1 MTLAS
6 HAGHASHA
14 SHAGARTALV
24 ASLLGSLLIAC
35 GGEGRVRPASTPP
48 LAATSAP
55 SSATATATA
64 PPASREA
71 LPFIHDDYPRALAEA
86 RRTNRPIFVDAWAP
100 WCHSCLSM
108 REYVL
113 TDPRLAPLA
122 DQFVWL
128 TIDTERE
135 SNAAFVARFEN
146 RVWPTLWIIDVG
158 EQVGLRWEGTAS
170 APELIALLASAR
182 SGGAADTTV
191 AFLRANQAAS
201 RGDNAEAERG
211 YQAVRAV
218 KDAPERAR
226 AIEALVGLL
235 AARKDFEAC
244 AELALAEAGSLP
256 AGTSLATL
264 VATSLGCARDGKL
277 SGAALTL
284 ANVAET
290 IATEGFREMMAD
302 DRSALF
308 EEIVETR
315 QALGDEVAAKATAR
329 AWARFLEGEAK
340 RAPSRAAR
348 AVFDAHRLSAYLAAG
363 EPARALPMLAESE
376 RDFPDDYNP
385 PARLARVH
393 LTMRALDAARA
404 AIERASARVYG
415 PRSLRVFA
423 LAADIAKA
431 RGDRAAERAAL
442 AEASSRTARA
452 ALTEGQKKLRAELE
466 QRLRELP
473 PL

>member
-1 MTLAS
+1 
-6 HAGHASHA
+6 
-14 SHAGARTALV
+14 
-24 ASLLGSLLIAC
+24 
-35 GGEGRVRPASTPP
+35 
-48 LAATSAP
+48 
-55 SSATATATA
+55 
-64 PPASREA
+64 
-71 LPFIHDDYPRALAEA
+71 
-86 RRTNRPIFVDAWAP
+86 
-100 WCHSCLSM
+100 M

-122 DQFVWL
+122 DKFVWL

-135 SNAAFVARFEN
+135 SNAAFVARFGN
-146 RVWPTLWIIDVG
+146 RVWPTLWVV
-158 EQVGLRWEGTAS
+158 EPAQEVATLRWEGTAT
-170 APELIALLASAR
+170 APELIALLATAR
-182 SGGAADTTV
+182 AGGAREGASEATI

-218 KDAPERAR
+218 KDAPDRAR

-244 AELALAEAGSLP
+244 AELALAEGGSLP
-256 AGTSLATL
+256 PGTSRATL

-284 ANVAET
+284 ANVAESV
-290 IATEGFREMMAD
+290 ATEGFREMMAD

-315 QALGDEVAAKATAR
+315 QAHGDEVAAKATAR
-329 AWARFLEGEAK
+329 AWASFLEGEAR
-340 RAPSRAAR
+340 RAPSKAAR

-393 LTMRALDAARA
+393 LTMHALDAARA

-415 PRSLRVFA
+415 PRSLRVFS

-431 RGDRAAERAAL
+431 RGDRAGERAAL
-442 AEASSRTARA
+442 AAASARTARMV
-452 ALTEGQKKLRAELE
+452 LSEGQKTLRAELE